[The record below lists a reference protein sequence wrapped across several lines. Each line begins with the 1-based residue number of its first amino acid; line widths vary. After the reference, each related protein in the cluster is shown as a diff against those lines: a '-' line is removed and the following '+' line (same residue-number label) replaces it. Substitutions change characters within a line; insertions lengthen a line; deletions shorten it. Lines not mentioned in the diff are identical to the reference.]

1 MRVQFAVALGF
12 IMVVS
17 TTAAA
22 AQNSVAAAGNQAA
35 ATSTQKPETTKPKK
49 APKPAGDLICKRLSQ
64 GKVCLTAE
72 KWKAYQ
78 EQF

>member
-1 MRVQFAVALGF
+1 MRVQFAIVLAATMVATP
-12 IMVVS
+12 V
-17 TTAAA
+17 AA
-22 AQNSVAAAGNQAA
+22 AQNSADAAGNQAA
-35 ATSTQKPETTKPKK
+35 STSTQKPDTTKQKK
-49 APKPAGDLICKRLSQ
+49 VSKPAGDLICKRLSQ

>member
-1 MRVQFAVALGF
+1 MRVQFAIVLAAIATVG
-12 IMVVS
+12 
-17 TTAAA
+17 THAA
-22 AQNSVAAAGNQAA
+22 AQNSAAAADNQAA
-35 ATSTQKPETTKPKK
+35 VTSAQKPDTTKQKK
-49 APKPAGDLICKRLSQ
+49 ASKPAGDLICKRLSQ